1 MSGLVNSIMGSKNK
15 KPPNPVPTTQQSRPT
30 QVNFTGQALNN
41 EGKPQR
47 SMMIVQEIDSP
58 DNSSPQIHIEDNN
71 IAKKKNLELR
81 YLEQE
86 NT

>member
-1 MSGLVNSIMGSKNK
+1 
-15 KPPNPVPTTQQSRPT
+15 
-30 QVNFTGQALNN
+30 
-41 EGKPQR
+41 
-47 SMMIVQEIDSP
+47 MMIVQEIDSA
-58 DNSSPQIHIEDNN
+58 DNSSPQIHIEDNK